1 MHGFQLWAYPP
12 SSLEKTPPH
21 HQYVSSAE
29 SPEVPDDDESSLK
42 HG

>member
-12 SSLEKTPPH
+12 SSLEKTPPPY
-21 HQYVSSAE
+21 QDVSSAE
-29 SPEVPDDDESSLK
+29 SPEVTDDDGTSLK